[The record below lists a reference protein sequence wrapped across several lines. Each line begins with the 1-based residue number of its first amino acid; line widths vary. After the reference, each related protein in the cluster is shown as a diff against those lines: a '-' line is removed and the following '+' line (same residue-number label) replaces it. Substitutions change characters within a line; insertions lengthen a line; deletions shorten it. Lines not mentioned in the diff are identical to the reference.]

1 MSLIRLLKR
10 KLLVLFMLSI
20 SASCGFP
27 HTLTCLPGE
36 HPVVTESLYFGTAKA
51 EGIVREDEWASFI
64 DTTVLPAFPD
74 GLTSW
79 AASGR
84 WTTAT
89 GRLEHETSYV
99 LQVTHDGGREKD
111 TAIQHI
117 IRAYKNDFQQE
128 GVMRIRSQAC
138 RSF

>member
-1 MSLIRLLKR
+1 MSLKPSLPIIVLL
-10 KLLVLFMLSI
+10 LIV
-20 SASCGFP
+20 AGCGLP
-27 HTLTCLPGE
+27 HTVICLPGE

-51 EGIVREDEWASFI
+51 EGIVTEDDWASFI
-64 DTTVLPAFPD
+64 DTTVMPAFPD

-84 WTTAT
+84 WRMAT
-89 GRLEHETSYV
+89 GMVEHEISYV
-99 LQVTHDGGREKD
+99 LQLTHDGSREKD

-117 IRAYKNDFQQE
+117 MRTFKNDFQQE
-128 GVMRIRSQAC
+128 AVMRIRSQAC